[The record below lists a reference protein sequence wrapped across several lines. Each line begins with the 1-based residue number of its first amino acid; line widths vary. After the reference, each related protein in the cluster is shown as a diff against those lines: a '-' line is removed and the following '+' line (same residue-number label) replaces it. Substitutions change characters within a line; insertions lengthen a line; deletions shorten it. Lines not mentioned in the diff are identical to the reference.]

1 MNDPLL
7 LGLWRLILPI
17 PRIIWERQMRGE
29 PARLDFMSADH
40 HRVRDFVV
48 TELPRAGKPL
58 DPADIARVL
67 TLPIARVLVILDELE
82 RNMTFLFR
90 NPQGAVEW
98 AYPVTAAATPHHV
111 TFSTGER
118 INAA

>member
-7 LGLWRLILPI
+7 LGFWRFIFPI
-17 PRIIWERQMRGE
+17 SRIIWERQMRGE
-29 PARLDFMSADH
+29 PTRLDFMSAGH

-48 TELPRAGKPL
+48 TELPRTGKPL
-58 DPADIARVL
+58 EPADIARAL
-67 TLPIARVLVILDELE
+67 TLPIERVLEILDELE
-82 RNMTFLFR
+82 QNMTFLFR

-98 AYPVTAAATPHHV
+98 AYPVTTAATPHHV